1 MPKIKAIVQA
11 NVPNYALTTVTG
23 AHHYR
28 FVGVEFGPN
37 PGVFGDMVA
46 IRPTSCNSISDL
58 PHHIVF
64 DRVYIHGDPS
74 VGGGRGIIMD
84 GNYIALIDSY
94 VSDIKTS
101 QNDTQAVLAINAV
114 GPLKIVNNY
123 LEASGENVMF
133 GGGEPCL
140 VNQVPSDIEIRGNH
154 FYKPLSWKGAGPPS
168 GGTWLIKNHLELK
181 LGVRVLVDGNV
192 FENNWYG
199 QGQEGYSVVMT
210 PRNEYGRAPWA
221 KVGDVTFTNN
231 IVRRSDDGM
240 AFSGRDCCTTTGTQ
254 ITERVL
260 IANNLFEQM
269 NPFGKGRGRLF
280 MVGNGIVDLTIEH
293 NTAFP
298 QKHFLIFDGSPD
310 QVRMTY
316 RNNLH
321 QHGDYGLWGAGKQVP
336 LGEASFT
343 AYAPGGVFAKNVI
356 IGPYPTSGGV
366 SLSFYPTFAATN
378 FFPSSVAQVGFV
390 NYARGDY
397 HLSAASPYKNGGT
410 DAKDIGANI
419 AALYEATGSVS
430 PGGSRR
436 ASE

>member
-1 MPKIKAIVQA
+1 M
-11 NVPNYALTTVTG
+11 
-23 AHHYR
+23 
-28 FVGVEFGPN
+28 
-37 PGVFGDMVA
+37 
-46 IRPTSCNSISDL
+46 
-58 PHHIVF
+58 
-64 DRVYIHGDPS
+64 GDPS
-74 VGGGRGIIMD
+74 
-84 GNYIALIDSY
+84 Y
-94 VSDIKTS
+94 
-101 QNDTQAVLAINAV
+101 
-114 GPLKIVNNY
+114 
-123 LEASGENVMF
+123 SG
-133 GGGEPCL
+133 
-140 VNQVPSDIEIRGNH
+140 S
-154 FYKPLSWKGAGPPS
+154 K
-168 GGTWLIKNHLELK
+168 WLIKNHLELK

-221 KVGDVTFTNN
+221 KVGDITFTHN
-231 IVRRSDDGM
+231 IIRRTDDGM

-269 NPFGKGRGRLF
+269 DPFGKGRGRLF
-280 MVGNGIVDLTIEH
+280 MVGNGMVDLTIEH

-321 QHGDYGLWGAGKQVP
+321 THGDYGLWGAGKQVS

-356 IGPYPTSGGV
+356 IGPYPTAGGV
-366 SLSFYPTFAATN
+366 SPSFYPTLTATN

-390 NYARGDY
+390 NYAGGDY

-410 DAKDIGANI
+410 DVKDIGANI
-419 AALYEATGSVS
+419 AAIYEATAGVIQ
-430 PGGSRR
+430 GGLRP